1 VADEKT
7 GSDFRWEATIKP
19 SGDPEKTRVRWY
31 RWDKEE
37 GRWEFYG
44 NEGPSWDEL
53 SEGARKKLTQVYDFV
68 LRSYYDKERHRA
80 IERGM
85 DPEQLPGA

>member
-1 VADEKT
+1 VVDEKA

-19 SGDPEKTRVRWY
+19 VEDLEKTEVRWH
-31 RWDKEE
+31 RWDKEK

-53 SEGARKKLTQVYDFV
+53 SEGAKMKLTQVYDFV
-68 LRSYYDKERHRA
+68 LKSHYERELRKAVERSLDHE
-80 IERGM
+80 
-85 DPEQLPGA
+85 

>member
-1 VADEKT
+1 MADEKT

-19 SGDPEKTRVRWY
+19 GGELEKTEVRWY

-37 GRWEFYG
+37 WPWEFYG

-53 SEGARKKLTQVYDFV
+53 SEGARKKLTEAYDFG
-68 LRSYYDKERHRA
+68 LISF
-80 IERGM
+80 
-85 DPEQLPGA
+85 